1 MSSSDTSKVIKVC
14 FIAPKAYP
22 LFNPDV
28 KKVFGGAEVD
38 LYFLSTELAKDENF
52 AVSLITAD
60 YGQEDFETIEGIRV
74 IKSVDFNKNPVTGA
88 AKVWKALHAAD
99 SQIYFQ
105 EAVSWG
111 TFLIALFCS
120 LHKRTFVYR
129 TANQGECDGTFL
141 RGRRLLKRA
150 FAWSLKKAGQ
160 VIVQNEIDKEN
171 LQDSVGIPSTVIR
184 NGQRLAELSQK
195 IRDTVLWV
203 GRSTHLK
210 RPELFIKLAEST
222 PNEMFAMVCQ
232 EATDDENYEA
242 LMAQAKE
249 VKNLQFIERV
259 PFSEIDS
266 YFQRAKV
273 FVNTS
278 DSEGFP
284 NTFVQAC
291 NCATPIL
298 SLKVDPDGFITKHN
312 CGIGCNG
319 NWQRMLD
326 SLKVMLA
333 EKHYVK
339 RGENARKYAEGHHD
353 ITKIVE
359 IYKTMFAE
367 LHKLGK

>member
-1 MSSSDTSKVIKVC
+1 MVI
-14 FIAPKAYP
+14 P
-22 LFNPDV
+22 
-28 KKVFGGAEVD
+28 
-38 LYFLSTELAKDENF
+38 
-52 AVSLITAD
+52 
-60 YGQEDFETIEGIRV
+60 
-74 IKSVDFNKNPVTGA
+74 
-88 AKVWKALHAAD
+88 
-99 SQIYFQ
+99 
-105 EAVSWG
+105 
-111 TFLIALFCS
+111 
-120 LHKRTFVYR
+120 
-129 TANQGECDGTFL
+129 
-141 RGRRLLKRA
+141 
-150 FAWSLKKAGQ
+150 
-160 VIVQNEIDKEN
+160 
-171 LQDSVGIPSTVIR
+171 
-184 NGQRLAELSQK
+184 NGQRLAESGRRK
-195 IRDTVLWV
+195 RDTVLWV

-232 EATDDENYEA
+232 EATDDENYAA

-249 VKNLQFIERV
+249 VENLQFIERV

-339 RGENARKYAEGHHD
+339 LGENARKYAEAHHD